1 MKGFSPLPISLSPLL
16 ESEFDEDAGGLGKS
30 FEIAFAKC
38 LTLAGL
44 KFKENGLRGKG
55 GALWDFA
62 PRGLKW
68 KNLPDGALVNLKVHT
83 ARTLFTST
91 DFWKKVFLKDLSG
104 KNDKQVE
111 SLIRRRLRDIGF
123 SKVYWLKPKD
133 AKIEKAVMRAANR
146 ADKKLAQEVLKG
158 DNWSVSRL
166 ARYTVEWVTGDK
178 AAMQKI
184 HLKSKGKLYAT
195 IAVRVNA
202 KAKNTA
208 GWARISQHKPK
219 APFVAIKSE
228 KRLETFAAARDLA
241 KKATVPKAKP
251 YSASMHE
258 LFDKPYPYSVEA
270 GFKSKFPGVRFKA
283 AVKDSDQVAVIDADF
298 KISADFS
305 FNNRMNIEFSLLWY
319 ADKDGKANRRTVS
332 NNYDALKDI
341 AAPSRVFAT
350 VIDVARK
357 ILKTQPEIEAIEFF
371 GKGASRTRLYQVM
384 AKKFANQ
391 LGWKI
396 RRSTVKGETQWLI
409 VKPS

>member
-38 LTLAGL
+38 LTLVGL

-104 KNDKQVE
+104 KNDTQVE
-111 SLIRRRLRDIGF
+111 AMIRRRLRDVGF
-123 SKVYWLKPKD
+123 SKVYWLKPRD
-133 AKIEKAVMRAANR
+133 AKIEKAVMKAASKG
-146 ADKKLAQEVLKG
+146 DKKLAQDVLKG
-158 DNWSVSRL
+158 KNWSVSRL
-166 ARYTVEWVTGDK
+166 ARYTVEWVTDDK
-178 AAMQKI
+178 AALQKI

-195 IAVRVNA
+195 IAVRVNV

-241 KKATVPKAKP
+241 KKATVPQSKP
-251 YSASMHE
+251 YSAPMTE
-258 LFDKPYPYSVEA
+258 LFDKPYDYDVEDK
-270 GFKSKFPGVRFKA
+270 FSSKFPSIRFR
-283 AVKDSDQVAVIDADF
+283 VPLKDTDRVAIIDADYDARPGSRMD
-298 KISADFS
+298 ISFS
-305 FNNRMNIEFSLLWY
+305 VPWTT
-319 ADKDGKANRRTVS
+319 DKDDTNWRASKSRYGA
-332 NNYDALKDI
+332 I
-341 AAPSRVFAT
+341 AGVASPSRVFAT
-350 VIDVARK
+350 VIDAAKK
-357 ILKTQPEIEAIEFF
+357 ILKAQPKIGTISFS
-371 GKGASRTRLYQVM
+371 GKGASRMKLYNLM
-384 AKKFANQ
+384 AKKFASK
-391 LGWKI
+391 LGWNFQRNKQD
-396 RRSTVKGETQWLI
+396 GGAMWWLS
-409 VKPS
+409 KPPPKRK